1 MAVEQVARWPWNAW
15 PDESG
20 LGGRMAWNPH
30 SASES
35 DSVIAGGAGNDV
47 IVLGS
52 HAHSNDTVVIDAANN
67 GIDTIIGFE
76 AGAGGGADVI
86 QLAKGAIG
94 VYETMTITNGKVAAI
109 SGDLSVPGSTANVV
123 NGVFY
128 GVIYDTVND
137 TAMLYQGNAG
147 ADGIAN
153 AGDSVQLVG
162 VLTGIADGALA
173 VGNFAFA

>member
-1 MAVEQVARWPWNAW
+1 
-15 PDESG
+15 
-20 LGGRMAWNPH
+20 
-30 SASES
+30 
-35 DSVIAGGAGNDV
+35 
-47 IVLGS
+47 
-52 HAHSNDTVVIDAANN
+52 
-67 GIDTIIGFE
+67 
-76 AGAGGGADVI
+76 
-86 QLAKGAIG
+86 
-94 VYETMTITNGKVAAI
+94 MTITNGKVAAI

-162 VLTGIADGALA
+162 VLTGIANGALA